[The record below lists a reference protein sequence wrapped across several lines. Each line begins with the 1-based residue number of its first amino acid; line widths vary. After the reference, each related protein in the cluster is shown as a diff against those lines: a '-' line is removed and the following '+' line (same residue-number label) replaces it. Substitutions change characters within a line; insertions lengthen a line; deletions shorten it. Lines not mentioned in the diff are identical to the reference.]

1 MSTLRSAPLPLPFAS
16 PSSRMMSACSGERA
30 SHVAAHK
37 RPGCMLI
44 DMNGSSISAMHA
56 VYIYGVQRQ
65 ALEREGAHEIDMHSK
80 AAAFILSMAGQGR
93 FRTRNAPPL
102 RPPISTSPRPC
113 VMCPIVLHTR
123 RLEIF
128 DKLVPTSKN
137 KPSSVGEQL
146 SSKFIGVLVRDR
158 SPAGTFAGTRGLQ
171 VPPNSLLQLDGVLCS
186 VSPVP
191 LLPAQFVRVK
201 TQRREPEE
209 KG

>member
-65 ALEREGAHEIDMHSK
+65 ELEREGAHEINMQSK

-93 FRTRNAPPL
+93 SAPAMRHRFAHPS
-102 RPPISTSPRPC
+102 PPHHARMSYVPNRASL
-113 VMCPIVLHTR
+113 VGNN
-123 RLEIF
+123 F
-128 DKLVPTSKN
+128 DKLVPTSNN

-146 SSKFIGVLVRDR
+146 SSKFVGVVVRDR
-158 SPAGTFAGTRGLQ
+158 SPAGTFAGTRGSK
-171 VPPNSLLQLDGVLCS
+171 VTPNSMLQLDGVLCS
-186 VSPVP
+186 VSPTAP
-191 LLPAQFVRVK
+191 SCAVRPV
-201 TQRREPEE
+201 
-209 KG
+209 